1 LVNARRA
8 ARWGAALAVT
18 ALVWG
23 RPAVGAAAAPPPDGK
38 KIFAAMG
45 CLACHNVNGPSVGPG
60 PELTQVAYQRDAT
73 WLRAWLTDPKKMKKD
88 TVMPKLPWKSQAE
101 QDAVIQYLLSAKR
114 PIPAADSTDGQKLV
128 ADYMCTACH
137 GIHHKGGKPQFPDLG
152 DVAKKRDAAYL
163 ERWLQNPQAVKP
175 GTFMATFPL
184 TTTQRHAIV
193 GYLLTMDVKK
203 K

>member
-1 LVNARRA
+1 MVA
-8 ARWGAALAVT
+8 AFGAAFAVVVIGS
-18 ALVWG
+18 A
-23 RPAVGAAAAPPPDGK
+23 RPAVGAAAGPAPDGK
-38 KIFAAMG
+38 KIFASMG
-45 CLACHNVNGPSVGPG
+45 CLACHSVNGPSAGPG

-73 WLRAWLTDPKKMKKD
+73 WLRAWLSDPQKIKKD

-101 QDAVIQYLLSAKR
+101 QDAVIDYLLAAKR

-137 GIHHKGGKPQFPDLG
+137 AIHKKGGKPQFPDLA
-152 DVAKKRDAAYL
+152 DEAKKHDAAFLDHWL
-163 ERWLQNPQAVKP
+163 ENPQAVKK

-184 TTTQRHAIV
+184 TPTQRHAIV
-193 GYLLTMDVKK
+193 SYLLTMDKK

>member
-101 QDAVIQYLLSAKR
+101 QDAVIQYLLAAKR
-114 PIPAADSTDGQKLV
+114 PIPAADSTDGQKLM

-137 GIHHKGGKPQFPDLG
+137 AIHHKGGKPQFPDLATE
-152 DVAKKRDAAYL
+152 AKAHDAAFL
-163 ERWLQNPQAVKP
+163 DRWLQDPQAVKK

-184 TTTQRHAIV
+184 TPTQRHAIV
-193 GYLLTMDVKK
+193 AYLGTLNKK
-203 K
+203 